1 MITILDDVS
10 KASSYLIDKSNIML
24 KRTDGRR
31 LEESEKGKPVMM
43 HDAIVDDMRREVG
56 DPSRPEPAVVE
67 DGG

>member
-1 MITILDDVS
+1 
-10 KASSYLIDKSNIML
+10 ML

-43 HDAIVDDMRREVG
+43 HDAIVDDTRREVG
-56 DPSRPEPAVVE
+56 DPSRPEPAAVE

>member
-1 MITILDDVS
+1 
-10 KASSYLIDKSNIML
+10 ML

-31 LEESEKGKPVMM
+31 LEESEKGRPVMM